1 MNKKTK
7 KIIATSGVILTLGT
21 NIPNVNA
28 LETTQ
33 TNSNAQIVIRPG
45 EYPNK
50 PGKRLTGIDA
60 NFDIN
65 CPIRWDKQTGYHI
78 QEYDLNY
85 LISVR
90 IVNYLQ
96 QKGVNV
102 VLLETN
108 GKSEDLG
115 SAAKRAKQYNPQIYL
130 SIHNNSYRNTDEG
143 YFIMTN
149 PDDKKSSE
157 FAIDMSN
164 ALTSNPMLIPKK
176 DNRYNTGY
184 ISEMNK
190 KPGSEIN
197 LLMEMS
203 FALSN
208 PNEAKKVVNE
218 QQLDFYAKTIGDELI
233 KTLNQLNN

>member
-33 TNSNAQIVIRPG
+33 TSTDTQIVIRPG

-50 PGKRLTGIDA
+50 PGKRLAGIDA

-85 LISVR
+85 LISVK

-102 VLLETN
+102 VLLETEN
-108 GKSEDLG
+108 KSQDLG

-157 FAIDMSN
+157 VAIDMSN

-184 ISEMNK
+184 ISEMNR
-190 KPGSEIN
+190 KPGSAIN
-197 LLMEMS
+197 LLMELS

-208 PNEAKKVVNE
+208 PEEAKKVVNE

-233 KTLNQLNN
+233 KTLNELNK

>member
-1 MNKKTK
+1 MKKRTK
-7 KIIATSGVILTLGT
+7 KIVATSGIILTLGA

-28 LETTQ
+28 LQSTQ
-33 TNSNAQIVIRPG
+33 TSNDVQIVIRPG

-50 PGKRLTGIDA
+50 PGKRLTGINVDY
-60 NFDIN
+60 DIN
-65 CPIRWDKQTGYHI
+65 CPIRWDRETGYHI

-85 LISVR
+85 LISVK
-90 IVNYLQ
+90 IVNYLE

-102 VLLETN
+102 VLLETEN
-108 GKSEDLG
+108 KSQDLG

-143 YFIMTN
+143 YFMMTN
-149 PDDKKSSE
+149 PDDQKSSE
-157 FAIDMSN
+157 VAINISN

-184 ISEMNK
+184 ISEMNR

-197 LLMEMS
+197 LLMELS

-208 PNEAKKVVNE
+208 PEEAKKVVNK

-233 KTLNQLNN
+233 KTLNQLNK

>member
-1 MNKKTK
+1 MKKRTK
-7 KIIATSGVILTLGT
+7 KIVATSGVILTLGA
-21 NIPNVNA
+21 NVPNVNA
-28 LETTQ
+28 LQSTQ
-33 TNSNAQIVIRPG
+33 TSNDVQIVIRPG

-50 PGKRLTGIDA
+50 PGKRLTGINVDY
-60 NFDIN
+60 DIN
-65 CPIRWDKQTGYHI
+65 CPIRWDRETGYHI

-85 LISVR
+85 LISVK
-90 IVNYLQ
+90 IVNYLE

-102 VLLETN
+102 VLLETEN
-108 GKSEDLG
+108 KSQDLG

-143 YFIMTN
+143 YFMMTN
-149 PDDKKSSE
+149 PDDQKSSE
-157 FAIDMSN
+157 VAINMSN

-184 ISEMNK
+184 ISEMNR

-197 LLMEMS
+197 LLMELS

-208 PNEAKKVVNE
+208 PEEAKKVVNE